1 MGRKILSIVT
11 LIVGFYVMSAFITG
25 SISGVFKGKS
35 SSEKDYLVQLESKS
49 LDDVQDKIDNYQNEI
64 LKKNNK
70 GPGNNN
76 NLNNPENN
84 DTTNNGDINY
94 AKYYENTV
102 FMGDSITESLSEF
115 EILDSYNVISNKGDT
130 VVKAM
135 QNIDKLQG
143 INPKNLVLLYGMN
156 DVIEFDINLSGQDS
170 NDFKERYIE
179 LINSIK
185 AVLPK
190 TNIYLISP
198 LPVMANA
205 VETNYR
211 LTNENLNEFRSKVN
225 EVANVTGSTYIDL
238 ASIMTE
244 KDYLHEQDGIHYKY
258 DFYPLWLDYLA
269 DYIK

>member
-1 MGRKILSIVT
+1 MGRKILLIVT
-11 LIVGFYVMSAFITG
+11 LITAFYVTSAFITG
-25 SISGVFKGKS
+25 MVSGVFKSKS
-35 SSEKDYLVQLESKS
+35 SPGKDYLAQLESKS
-49 LDDVQDKIDNYQNEI
+49 LDDVQDKIDSYQNQL
-64 LKKNNK
+64 LKENSKSTENTTTDTSNNQ
-70 GPGNNN
+70 NSANA
-76 NLNNPENN
+76 
-84 DTTNNGDINY
+84 DINY

-135 QNIDKLQG
+135 LNIDKLQG

-170 NDFKERYIE
+170 NTFKEKYIE

-205 VETNYR
+205 VDTNYR

-238 ASIMTE
+238 ASIIAG

-258 DFYPLWLDYLA
+258 DFYPLMLNHLT

>member
-1 MGRKILSIVT
+1 MGRKILSILT
-11 LIVGFYVMSAFITG
+11 LIAAFYLMATFITG
-25 SISGVFKGKS
+25 MLSGVFKDKS
-35 SSEKDYLVQLESKS
+35 SYGKDYLVQLENKS
-49 LDDVQDKIDNYQNEI
+49 LDEVEDKIESYRNEI
-64 LKKNNK
+64 LAASNTK
-70 GPGNNN
+70 
-76 NLNNPENN
+76 ENEST
-84 DTTNNGDINY
+84 DIGDINY

-102 FMGDSITESLSEF
+102 FMGDSITEALSEF
-115 EILDSYNVISNKGDT
+115 ALLDDYNVICNKGDT

-135 QNIDKLQG
+135 QNIEKLQG

-170 NDFKERYIE
+170 NTFKEKYIE

-205 VETNYR
+205 VDTNYR

-238 ASIMTE
+238 ASIIDG

-258 DFYPLWLDYLA
+258 DFYPLMLDHLT